1 MEQSLGIKDDK
12 PVSEKIE
19 NLKKDN
25 ASKDA
30 EYKIVYDSIGEGIEP
45 IYFWILDFM
54 QDKLPGGIEMEE
66 VIKNKDEYEA
76 AVGSGF
82 FSDLGTKATRMQ
94 EQAMKMMG
102 TINTVIRSI
111 INLIYDLREFDIRLE
126 TYEDLRSNDPD
137 RREAGEIALRVI
149 WMDQVDV
156 KRGRGSI
163 NGLAQQLQFVTL
175 RDAFLYAK
183 DASLKDAGGNEM
195 DLNERVKRILK
206 SRLNEYLKWKNYSEK
221 ELRKRYNIEKAYLK
235 SQYNALK
242 YYTTWVKPYLIAAKK
257 LNMSNFMTQSGLPN
271 ANIVNVFNNLEIRL
285 TLFGKK
291 ELKPERIS
299 PELINLRFDKKY
311 YACVEAEIVFRTV
324 PRATQSQQGMVY
336 LHSGR
341 TDINIRA
348 YSFTDKELKEL
359 ERLQK
364 EEDLDLIEGMVEGS
378 IKEIQE
384 DIEKYTKEK
393 EPELKEKINYLK
405 SLLNKIDDKNAVKEI
420 EKNIK
425 QLEEEGGLKRKF
437 ENPFKEI
444 HGGFKQVFKALKSAR
459 DLFRFREVK
468 DSNYYEKLMRD
479 EAKKSAEKS
488 AYVLYD
494 VYKKSHG
501 MLAW

>member
-1 MEQSLGIKDDK
+1 MEQSLEIKDDN
-12 PVSEKIE
+12 PVSEKIDK
-19 NLKKDN
+19 LKKEN

-30 EYKIVYDSIGEGIEP
+30 NYKIVYDSIGEGIEP
-45 IYFWILDFM
+45 IYFWLLDFM
-54 QDKLPGGIEMEE
+54 QDKNPGGIGMEE

-102 TINTVIRSI
+102 TINTVVRSI

-137 RREAGEIALRVI
+137 IKEAAEIALRVI

-183 DASLKDAGGNEM
+183 DASLRDVNGNEI

-206 SRLNEYLKWKNYSEK
+206 SRLNEYFKWKNYSEK

-291 ELKPERIS
+291 EFKPENIS
-299 PELINLRFDKKY
+299 PELINLKFDKKY
-311 YACVEAEIVFRTV
+311 YSCVEAEIVFRTV

-341 TDINIRA
+341 TDVNIKA
-348 YSFTDKELKEL
+348 YSFTDKELKDL
-359 ERLQK
+359 EDWQK
-364 EEDLDLIEGMVEGS
+364 EEDLDLIEGMVGTS

-384 DIEKYTKEK
+384 DIDKYLTKKDEEK
-393 EPELKEKINYLK
+393 EEKK
-405 SLLNKIDDKNAVKEI
+405 
-420 EKNIK
+420 K
-425 QLEEEGGLKRKF
+425 QKF
-437 ENPFKEI
+437 ENPFKGI
-444 HGGFKQVFKALKSAR
+444 YDGFRQVSKALGSIKN
-459 DLFRFREVK
+459 LFKLKDVK
-468 DSNYYEKLMRD
+468 DSNYYEALMR
-479 EAKKSAEKS
+479 EKAKEQAEKS
-488 AYVLYD
+488 AYRLYD